1 MFHDHIGTGVCTC
14 SQLPQTFAGD
24 VGPAWQLLQ
33 PPPGMQAPP
42 PLDTLPPAAGP
53 VMNLEFLLDFVLDFV
68 KPLDW
73 QAVLDSPIP
82 LKVSLVNPT
91 VSNANSSGTLSRPWT
106 GRRFFKH
113 AFLPQLLQSPTQ
125 GCFAGSVCTHLPPGL
140 SSAEIL
146 LLSCK

>member
-1 MFHDHIGTGVCTC
+1 MTTLAQVFAPALSCRKRLLEMWGLPGSCC
-14 SQLPQTFAGD
+14 SRLRACRP
-24 VGPAWQLLQ
+24 
-33 PPPGMQAPP
+33 PP

-73 QAVLDSPIP
+73 LAVLDSPIP
-82 LKVSLVNPT
+82 LKVSLLNPT